1 MQAVLFI
8 GIPATGKS
16 SFYRERFFRSHV
28 RISLDML
35 RTRRRER
42 ILLAAC
48 LLAQQPFVVDNTNL
62 SRQARALYIEL
73 AKESRFQVV
82 GYFFQSRVAEAVAR
96 NARRPAADRI
106 PAKGV
111 GGATRRLEL
120 PSLDEG
126 FDALH
131 FVSLTEEGFA
141 VEDWR
146 STPS

>member
-35 RTRRRER
+35 KTRRRER

-62 SRQARALYIEL
+62 LRKERALYVEL
-73 AKESRFQVV
+73 ARESGFRVV
-82 GYFFQSRVAEAVAR
+82 GYFFQSRMADAVAR
-96 NARRPAADRI
+96 NARRPEADRI
-106 PAKGV
+106 PAPGV
-111 GGATRRLEL
+111 RGAARRLEL
-120 PSLDEG
+120 PSVEEG

-131 FVSLTEEGFA
+131 FVSLLEDGFA
-141 VEDWR
+141 VEDFN
-146 STPS
+146 PGG